1 MKERRESM
9 QKNKKI
15 ILLLGILLL
24 SVIFSAC
31 NKKES
36 IDLDSQIYGIDEGAE
51 IKESTIKEGD
61 NDTPRKKEKTVENN
75 ERKLND
81 VIVEVTGK
89 TSKPADINNW
99 EYEDWV
105 GFTLSVSNNTDK
117 VIKGIQGTL
126 EINDIFGEKIMRL
139 NADLLG
145 ITINQGETV
154 VIDDMGYGVNPFINE
169 DVLIYEL
176 EYEDLK
182 FNYIIKKIAFEDGT
196 FLEYE

>member
-1 MKERRESM
+1 MVLLFGYGAAESASYYFLLEFVLYIIGRKEGRGISSQGEEMR
-9 QKNKKI
+9 KIDKKI
-15 ILLLGILLL
+15 YAKLVHGH
-24 SVIFSAC
+24 
-31 NKKES
+31 
-36 IDLDSQIYGIDEGAE
+36 D
-51 IKESTIKEGD
+51 
-61 NDTPRKKEKTVENN
+61 KTVENN

-145 ITINQGETV
+145 KTINQGETV
-154 VIDDMGYGVNPFINE
+154 VIDDMGYSVNPFINK
-169 DVLIYEL
+169 DVQIYEL

-182 FNYIIKKIAFEDGT
+182 FNYIIRKIAFEDGT